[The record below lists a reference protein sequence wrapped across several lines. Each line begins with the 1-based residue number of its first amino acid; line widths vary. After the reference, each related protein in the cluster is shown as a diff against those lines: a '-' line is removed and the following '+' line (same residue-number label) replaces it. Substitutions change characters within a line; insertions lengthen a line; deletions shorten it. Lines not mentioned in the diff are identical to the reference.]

1 MKKLVIA
8 VTVLL
13 VSATV
18 LLVTGCSTVEKL
30 WTEEVIEVP
39 VPEAVPD
46 TADVVTT
53 PLPDVVITEV
63 ALPAE

>member
-8 VTVLL
+8 VAAVTAL
-13 VSATV
+13 A
-18 LLVTGCSTVEKL
+18 VTGCSTVEKL

>member
-8 VTVLL
+8 VAAVTALA
-13 VSATV
+13 VS
-18 LLVTGCSTVEKL
+18 GCSTVEKL
-30 WTEEVIEVP
+30 WAEEVIEVP